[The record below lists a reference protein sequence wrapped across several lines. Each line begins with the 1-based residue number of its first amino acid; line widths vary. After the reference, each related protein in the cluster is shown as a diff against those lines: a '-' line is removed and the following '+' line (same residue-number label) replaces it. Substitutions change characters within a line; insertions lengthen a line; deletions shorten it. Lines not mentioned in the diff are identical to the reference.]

1 MPPTAET
8 IDEFVPAT
16 QTELA
21 RFLRDNAQGERRPLQ
36 PVGGR
41 TALHFGYPVESG
53 GITLPTSRLTRVID
67 YPARDMTVTIE
78 AGIRI
83 EELAQLLAKE
93 HQRLPVDIAQPNRAT
108 LGGAIAT
115 NCSGPRRFGHGT
127 LRDYVIGITAI
138 DASGLLFKAGGRV
151 VKNVAGYDLC
161 KVLVGSLGTLAVIT
175 QVTLKLRPIPE
186 AVGWLWLSV
195 PEWRLLEPLLS
206 RLLTSAARP
215 LAIEVLDP
223 QSAADIGAE
232 ARVELPTGGPVL
244 GIAVEG
250 LSADVQ
256 WQLDQLTQEL
266 RAVGGAGGFL
276 TLASSDALWTALTE
290 FPTATEE
297 PLTFQ
302 ANLLP
307 SRTVAFLE
315 QAHACGV
322 RLQAHAGT
330 GIVVGHLP
338 DSVSTAE
345 AAAAML
351 TPLRQLAREGNGNLV
366 ILNCEER
373 WKASLPVF
381 GEAESSTSLMRR
393 LKMELDPQD
402 LLNRG
407 RMWRA

>member
-21 RFLRDNAQGERRPLQ
+21 RFLRDNAQGERRSLQ

-41 TALHFGYPVESG
+41 TALHFGYPVEAG
-53 GITLPTSRLTRVID
+53 GISLPTSRLTRVID
-67 YPARDMTVTIE
+67 YPARDMTVTVE

-127 LRDYVIGITAI
+127 LRDYVIGISAI
-138 DASGLLFKAGGRV
+138 DAGGLLFKAGGRV
-151 VKNVAGYDLC
+151 VKNVAGYDVC

-195 PEWRLLEPLLS
+195 PEWRLLEPLLA

-215 LAIEVLDP
+215 TAIEVLDP
-223 QSAADIGAE
+223 QSATDIGAE

-256 WQLDQLTQEL
+256 WQLEQLTQEL
-266 RAVGGAGGFL
+266 RAVGGAGDFL
-276 TLASSDALWTALTE
+276 TLPASDALWTALTE

-307 SRTVAFLE
+307 SHTVAFLE
-315 QAHACGV
+315 QAHARGV

-351 TPLRQLAREGNGNLV
+351 TPLRQLAREGSGNLV
-366 ILNCEER
+366 IVNCEEQ

-381 GEAESSTSLMRR
+381 GEAESSTALMRR
-393 LKMELDPQD
+393 LKSELDPQD